1 MRRALIVT
9 VIMTAAFAISSL
21 AMLPPEE
28 YEILKEEAPV
38 VVVGKIGIDEIV
50 KDTKDGEVRYFE
62 VKVSEVERGDVK
74 VGATIKVEYF
84 VPVEEP
90 DGPGGIR
97 GATENAVYRLYLQ
110 PTDDEG
116 VYEGAA
122 YGSSLQLL
130 KK

>member
-1 MRRALIVT
+1 MNRILILS
-9 VIMTAAFAISSL
+9 VITSAAFAGS
-21 AMLPPEE
+21 AFAVLPPEE

-62 VKVSEVERGDVK
+62 VMISEVERGDVK

-97 GATENAVYRLYLQ
+97 GATVNAVYRLYLQ
-110 PTDDEG
+110 PTGDDG